1 MSVTVYLNL
10 GSNLERERH
19 LRDGLDRLLAEH
31 DSLAVSSVYE
41 SAAIGFEGPP
51 FYNLCVSLETGLG
64 VAAMLD
70 GLRAIEAASG
80 RVRDGPR
87 FSDRTLDIDLLLYG
101 DLTGDCDG
109 VRLPRADI
117 VEHAFVLAPLAE
129 IAPATRHTD
138 GRTYAAIWREL
149 GPRFEAG
156 PECLRVVPFEW
167 CGVDLSASPGAS
179 LFDAGS
185 DVE

>member
-31 DSLAVSSVYE
+31 GRLVVSSVYE

-51 FYNLCVSLETGLG
+51 FYNLCVSLQTDLG
-64 VAAMLD
+64 VASILAR
-70 GLRAIEAASG
+70 LRAIEAASG
-80 RVRDGPR
+80 RVRNGPR

-101 DLTGDCDG
+101 ELTGERDG
-109 VRLPRADI
+109 VRLPRPDI
-117 VEHAFVLAPLAE
+117 VQHAFVLAPLAE
-129 IAPATRHTD
+129 LAPPTRHTD
-138 GRTYAAIWREL
+138 GRAYQEIWSEL
-149 GPRFEAG
+149 KPAFEAG
-156 PECLRVVPFEW
+156 PECLQVVPFEW
-167 CGVDLSASPGAS
+167 RGVDLSASAGGS
-179 LFDAGS
+179 LFSADS